1 MQEKKWENEYRTT
14 MVCID
19 GYEDH
24 VPKGR
29 FYNPHYAEGIR
40 FHGVVDLIKKL
51 ENMLDQM
58 QFPQSFSLVRRFS
71 EARPAAAERSPAEM
85 KPHNGEL
92 ATFAVRIFFRQN
104 ASWQG
109 SVLWVEGDREESF
122 RSVLEL
128 IFLLDSAAGAE
139 RVAQ

>member
-1 MQEKKWENEYRTT
+1 MQMKKWENEYRTT

-19 GYEDH
+19 SYENA
-24 VPKGR
+24 VPAGR
-29 FYNPHYAEGIR
+29 FYNPHYSEGVQ

-51 ENMLDQM
+51 DNMLDQM
-58 QFPQSFSLVRRFS
+58 QFPQSFSIVRTFS
-71 EARPAAAERSPAEM
+71 SSKVTKEGGAPAGM

-92 ATFAVRIFFRQN
+92 ATLAVKVLFRQN

-109 SVLWVEGDREESF
+109 SVLWVEGNREESF

-128 IFLLDSAAGAE
+128 IFLMDSAVSAHE
-139 RVAQ
+139 

>member
-1 MQEKKWENEYRTT
+1 MQTKKWENEYRTT

-19 GYEDH
+19 GYEDR

-29 FYNPHYAEGIR
+29 FYNPLYAEGIR

-71 EARPAAAERSPAEM
+71 EARASAEQSPAEM
-85 KPHNGEL
+85 KPHNGEI
-92 ATFAVRIFFRQN
+92 ATFAVRVLFRQN

-109 SVLWVEGDREESF
+109 SILWVEGDREESF

-139 RVAQ
+139 GGAQ

>member
-1 MQEKKWENEYRTT
+1 MQAKKWANEYRTT
-14 MVCID
+14 MVCVD
-19 GYEDH
+19 GYENRIP
-24 VPKGR
+24 VGR
-29 FYNPHYAEGIR
+29 FYNPLYAEGVR

-71 EARPAAAERSPAEM
+71 EARASAEQSPAEM
-85 KPHNGEL
+85 KPHNGEV
-92 ATFAVRIFFRQN
+92 ATFAVRVLFRQN

-109 SVLWVEGDREESF
+109 SILWVEGNREESF

-128 IFLLDSAAGAE
+128 MFLMDSAAGAE
-139 RVAQ
+139 EAAG